1 MSDHTFK
8 SAFRFYPRELAL
20 QALPR
25 GLPTGWV
32 STWVLDLPPCSFA
45 LFSSLF
51 SSFSF
56 IRVCLPVS
64 HGWTKRHQRGSYWQH
79 QQILANFAATW
90 HWPGPSGW
98 LFGSVAFLALE
109 NSSTAPELHI
119 RWKRKT
125 CGAPG
130 PPMPFRETGK
140 PWRSQPRLG
149 EHNFDIIKSC
159 ISIDIWL
166 VTCKISNS
174 TWPQTK
180 FKAHLGGQN
189 LNQ

>member
-1 MSDHTFK
+1 MPRTKQWMSDHTFK
-8 SAFRFYPRELAL
+8 SAFHFYPRELAL
-20 QALPR
+20 QVLPR

-98 LFGSVAFLALE
+98 LFGSVVGRYFTQGAAAQSVWVLWLKNSRNAFDGWNWLAFW
-109 NSSTAPELHI
+109 HI
-119 RWKRKT
+119 
-125 CGAPG
+125 
-130 PPMPFRETGK
+130 
-140 PWRSQPRLG
+140 
-149 EHNFDIIKSC
+149 
-159 ISIDIWL
+159 
-166 VTCKISNS
+166 
-174 TWPQTK
+174 
-180 FKAHLGGQN
+180 
-189 LNQ
+189 